1 MNRPYRDVAAP
12 IWAGLVLVPVLIL
25 LISGLFFPGLF
36 NNLTYKEGP
45 VEWLTILVA
54 LTGAGVAL
62 VAHTRR
68 RAMPVRWMRYLPI
81 VFCAGFIFIAGEE
94 SSWGQH
100 IINIRLPGQ
109 PETVKNKG
117 LANIDPRDPNAI
129 QGEEREAVLQELN
142 WLQRRNDQSENNLH
156 NLPGWLG
163 NVFAKWPKQ
172 MIEYGSI
179 FACVIVPVFLVRRWR
194 LNNPHQLGYWFWPTH
209 VCAVAA
215 VVAFLLPWPKR
226 IYETFIDEKSPSM
239 LRLSEPQELYL
250 TIMLMLYILSMT
262 IRLKQHQ
269 KALAAGEQPAQPTP
283 AQTDAS
289 QA

>member
-1 MNRPYRDVAAP
+1 MKRPYRDVPAWV
-12 IWAGLVLVPVLIL
+12 WAGLVLVPVLVL
-25 LISGLFFPGLF
+25 LVSGLFFPKLF
-36 NNLTYKEGP
+36 DNLTYKEGP

-54 LTGAGVAL
+54 LTGAVVSL
-62 VAHTRR
+62 VVHTRR
-68 RAMPVRWMRYLPI
+68 KALPVRWMRFLPI
-81 VFCAGFIFIAGEE
+81 VFCAGFIFVAGEE

-117 LANIDPRDPNAI
+117 LANIDPRDPKAV

-142 WLQRRNDQSENNLH
+142 WLQRMNDQSENNLH
-156 NLPGWLG
+156 NLPGWKG
-163 NVFAKWPKQ
+163 DVFAKWPKQ
-172 MIEYGSI
+172 IIEYGSI
-179 FACVIVPVFLVRRWR
+179 FACVIVPFFLFRRWK
-194 LNNPHQLGYWFWPTH
+194 LHDPHQLSYWFWPTH

-226 IYETFIDEKSPSM
+226 LYESFIDEKAPSM

-250 TIMLMLYILSMT
+250 AIMLLMYILSMA

-269 KALAAGEQPAQPTP
+269 KALAEGQAAPATPTQ
-283 AQTDAS
+283 ADAP